1 MYSFKRDPF
10 TYSFLKKKVH
20 LVVRSELEWNF
31 SKLFILDVWETNVTH
46 NPKRAIKECPYYK
59 LFMSY
64 MSPYYMTHII
74 LAIFYGPYTRFFE
87 CINTSHLVQLFDF
100 LHSMD
105 YIDQK
110 PTQLLNGLRISYDSV
125 TFKRIFKESLVLW
138 VFYFTLEFIL
148 GILIH
153 I

>member
-1 MYSFKRDPF
+1 
-10 TYSFLKKKVH
+10 
-20 LVVRSELEWNF
+20 
-31 SKLFILDVWETNVTH
+31 
-46 NPKRAIKECPYYK
+46 
-59 LFMSY
+59 MSY

-74 LAIFYGPYTRFFE
+74 WAIFYGPYTRFFE

-153 I
+153 MYKYWQWAEVTFEDGYHSIMNHIMTHITNTTYHMLHMVMISGVLNQGCSILGQYFLR